1 MRWVDSPGRGI
12 CWVLLAGN
20 VACDNSAFVS
30 REDIV
35 DSPEDDICLSIMA
48 PFFPPTLD
56 DASIVAEEPKV
67 LSRLTKHEDSKDK
80 ELKANFFGPP
90 NVPSFCVPSQN
101 EPPGSPTAGDDNRD
115 SNSGAGIREKAIVF
129 DVTRTRDSAR
139 KFLGA
144 EGVGPPLEIVIGIP
158 GWVVWSERICNK
170 GSQHGLQVGEVST
183 PCRCH
188 EAGV

>member
-35 DSPEDDICLSIMA
+35 DSPEDDICLSITA
-48 PFFPPTLD
+48 PSFPPTLD
-56 DASIVAEEPKV
+56 DASIVTEEPKV
-67 LSRLTKHEDSKDK
+67 LARLTKREDSKDE
-80 ELKANFFGPP
+80 ELEANCFGPP
-90 NVPSFCVPSQN
+90 NVPSFCVPTRDESPG
-101 EPPGSPTAGDDNRD
+101 PPTVGDDNCD
-115 SNSGAGIREKAIVF
+115 SNSGAGIRERAIVF

-144 EGVGPPLEIVIGIP
+144 EGADPP
-158 GWVVWSERICNK
+158 
-170 GSQHGLQVGEVST
+170 
-183 PCRCH
+183 
-188 EAGV
+188 